1 MRLITFTPKSAP
13 TAAPRLGALLP
24 GDRSVLNFAVSVD
37 ASADVPLIAWLDL
50 DDEWLPKARQ
60 IHDALAKNAQ
70 RVETLPRGS
79 VLPAAD
85 VVIGPPVPRPGKI
98 ICIGLNYK
106 DHAAESNMPV
116 PTSPITF
123 SKYGTSVT
131 GPGSPIVLPNGS
143 TQVDYEAE
151 LAVVIGKV
159 GRRIA
164 EGDAWSHV
172 AGISCYNDGSV
183 RDWQL
188 LTGQWSPG
196 KNFPAT
202 GAFGPWLVT
211 PDEVDPARALRLSL
225 RLNGETMQDTT
236 TDLMMFPIPKLIAFV
251 STWTTLEVGDVIV
264 TGTPGGVGLRR
275 DPQVWMKDGDTVE
288 VELEGVGVLRNPIVK
303 EGAAP

>member
-1 MRLITFTPKSAP
+1 MKLLSFVTPTRATFGVVDGDRVVDMGL
-13 TAAPRLGALLP
+13 RLGASCPDLKAALQTGALERIEHLARGATADHHVREIRFLPLLP
-24 GDRSVLNFAVSVD
+24 N
-37 ASADVPLIAWLDL
+37 
-50 DDEWLPKARQ
+50 
-60 IHDALAKNAQ
+60 
-70 RVETLPRGS
+70 
-79 VLPAAD
+79 
-85 VVIGPPVPRPGKI
+85 PGKI
-98 ICIGLNYK
+98 VCIGLNYVA
-106 DHAAESNMPV
+106 HRAEGGHQT
-116 PTSPITF
+116 TSPAPVTF
-123 SKYGTSVT
+123 LRVPES
-131 GPGSPIVLPNGS
+131 
-143 TQVDYEAE
+143 QVGHGEPMRCPRESYQFDYEAE

-303 EGAAP
+303 EGGAP